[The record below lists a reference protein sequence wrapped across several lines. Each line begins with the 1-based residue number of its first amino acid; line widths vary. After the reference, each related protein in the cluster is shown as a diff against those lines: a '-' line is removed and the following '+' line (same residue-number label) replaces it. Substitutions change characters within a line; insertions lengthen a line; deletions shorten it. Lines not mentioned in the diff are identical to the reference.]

1 MDEQISMLMDGEL
14 DAVAARSCLDRMRKN
29 RNLGEEW
36 ALFHLIGDQ
45 LRAGSGATVAIDC
58 SRRVAGRLAAE
69 PATFVPRPAAVPARI
84 WRPLSA
90 AASILGVAIVVWAA
104 LSLEPRPQPEFSASA
119 PRLPLLAQAENVPM
133 PDASRDYLVAHQ
145 GVSPSGV
152 LQGVGAYVRTV
163 SERGAEGGM
172 PSR

>member
-1 MDEQISMLMDGEL
+1 MDEQISMLMDSEL
-14 DAVAARSCLDRMRKN
+14 DAAAARSCLDRMRRN

-45 LRAGSGATVAIDC
+45 LRAGSGATVAIDA
-58 SRRVAGRLAAE
+58 SRRVAERLAAE
-69 PATFVPRPAAVPARI
+69 PTAFVPRPAARRPQA

-104 LSLEPRPQPEFSASA
+104 LFLGPRPQFEFSASA
-119 PRLPLLAQAENVPM
+119 PRLPLLAQVENVPV

-145 GVSPSGV
+145 GVSPSGA
-152 LQGVGAYVRTV
+152 LQGVGTYVRTV
-163 SERGAEGGM
+163 PERGVEGGM
-172 PSR
+172 PLR